1 MHMQYLNLESN
12 DDNRVTEPL
21 NHIGPLGVSG
31 AFLGGYYH
39 PIEGSET
46 AIRLGLLNSIFR
58 TEQ

>member
-1 MHMQYLNLESN
+1 MGACVPLA
-12 DDNRVTEPL
+12 RVTEPL
-21 NHIGPLGVSG
+21 NHIGSLGVSG